1 MQKRKVGINITYS
14 GNVYIFSSSSASTL
28 THYMPYPQNGY
39 KNKNNFNNLPNK
51 PLLTG
56 SYGTN
61 STSYQILQDPI
72 CVIKIQYHQAWE
84 EIQLNKNLPV
94 CFASNAKHDSGVL
107 GNLMIATNR
116 LYSPD
121 ISLNDFGIREF

>member
-1 MQKRKVGINITYS
+1 
-14 GNVYIFSSSSASTL
+14 
-28 THYMPYPQNGY
+28 MPYSQNGY

-51 PLLTG
+51 PILTG

-72 CVIKIQYHQAWE
+72 YVIKIQYPQDWE
-84 EIQLNKNLPV
+84 EIQLDKNLPV
-94 CFASNAKHDSGVL
+94 CFASNAKQDSEVL
-107 GNLMIATNR
+107 GNLMMATSR

-121 ISLNDFGIREF
+121 ISLNDFGNNRILAFESQYRDSI